1 VPSRKRYEDVI
12 TNRKC
17 IHVKLLQDTHSNL
30 RIELFKRKLS
40 IQEVF
45 EELAQRLTTGDPV
58 IIDILDE
65 LIENKK
71 NKKIKQLSEAD
82 ANSIFDAIENSI
94 DFSKRED

>member
-1 VPSRKRYEDVI
+1 MPSRKRYEDVI

-71 NKKIKQLSEAD
+71 NKKIKQLSKAD

>member
-94 DFSKRED
+94 EFSKRED

>member
-1 VPSRKRYEDVI
+1 MPSRKRYEDVI

-94 DFSKRED
+94 EFSKRED

>member
-12 TNRKC
+12 TNRRG

>member
-1 VPSRKRYEDVI
+1 MPSRKRYEDVI

>member
-1 VPSRKRYEDVI
+1 MPSRKRYEDVI

-94 DFSKRED
+94 DFSKCED